1 MKKYIIEQA
10 ETEYIEVSASDYL
23 ELMEQFDYQSKVVYK
38 YLTKEPDKRNK
49 LLWIIGDLNLS
60 DKPVRALFGIDGIK
74 GSLDISN
81 TKISTLGDIQVA
93 KYIHDSGTPLRKIK
107 EQRIK
112 NQKLSDA
119 KSRRED
125 NDWDINNEYIDEV
138 GILANVVF
146 EYIKEKHDV
155 RTPEDNAEL
164 NELTETMERLL
175 QLEAQYNEEGNDT
188 TDIIANIQATEEEIE
203 VITNKVD
210 LYDLI
215 PNGNHYNLTAF
226 EIVSGKLENYEY
238 AAGTEEDA
246 SESLKIYYEDMID
259 NPQEYFQPSFL
270 EDFIDED
277 KVLEVIKEHYE
288 YDISDSPE
296 SYFDLNDFKLTDE
309 QEEEKERLENELYE
323 NQDKLNE
330 YEEGSAEYEQIQEH
344 IDYLEEQI
352 SEIEP
357 DTEPTQ
363 EMIDEKVDDMLDE
376 VRRNLVGEM
385 ENFGMSINNYLDT
398 EKLLE
403 SLVSD
408 GDYGHLNHWN
418 NEYDIIH
425 LNNVGY
431 IVMNIN
437 Q

>member
-1 MKKYIIEQA
+1 M
-10 ETEYIEVSASDYL
+10 V
-23 ELMEQFDYQSKVVYK
+23 
-38 YLTKEPDKRNK
+38 
-49 LLWIIGDLNLS
+49 
-60 DKPVRALFGIDGIK
+60 
-74 GSLDISN
+74 
-81 TKISTLGDIQVA
+81 
-93 KYIHDSGTPLRKIK
+93 
-107 EQRIK
+107 
-112 NQKLSDA
+112 
-119 KSRRED
+119 
-125 NDWDINNEYIDEV
+125 
-138 GILANVVF
+138 
-146 EYIKEKHDV
+146 
-155 RTPEDNAEL
+155 
-164 NELTETMERLL
+164 
-175 QLEAQYNEEGNDT
+175 
-188 TDIIANIQATEEEIE
+188 
-203 VITNKVD
+203 
-210 LYDLI
+210 
-215 PNGNHYNLTAF
+215 
-226 EIVSGKLENYEY
+226 
-238 AAGTEEDA
+238 
-246 SESLKIYYEDMID
+246 D
-259 NPQEYFQPSFL
+259 NPQEYFQQSFL

-277 KVLEVIKEHYE
+277 EVLEAFKSHYE

-418 NEYDIIH
+418 SEYDTIY
-425 LNNVGY
+425 LNDVEY